1 MMSTFLSPIYNIG
14 ECAIAKPMTVIMS
27 GIATVLLST
36 GISTTDFASQYPG
49 IMIAIISTI
58 GAFCLVLIGVIYR
71 NQMLVNTEVLA
82 GLKELRIEIKEDR
95 EKIRED
101 YDKIKEEQWK
111 HEENMNFKIQVIKEE
126 VYKADV
132 AHAAMKQTEK
142 LQLISE
148 IGQIKKVIENTNQ
161 LIELIKDKKLV

>member
-1 MMSTFLSPIYNIG
+1 MFAAITNFFVNIG
-14 ECAIAKPMTVIMS
+14 ENAIAKPMAVVIS
-27 GIATVLLST
+27 GFATVLLST

-58 GAFCLVLIGVIYR
+58 GAFCLVLIGVIYK

-95 EKIRED
+95 EKIRDD
-101 YDKIKEEQWK
+101 YEKMKEEQWR
-111 HEENMNFKIQVIKEE
+111 HEENMNYKIQVIKEE

>member
-1 MMSTFLSPIYNIG
+1 
-14 ECAIAKPMTVIMS
+14 
-27 GIATVLLST
+27 
-36 GISTTDFASQYPG
+36 
-49 IMIAIISTI
+49 
-58 GAFCLVLIGVIYR
+58 
-71 NQMLVNTEVLA
+71 MLVNTEVLA

-95 EKIRED
+95 EKIRDD
-101 YDKIKEEQWK
+101 YEKMKEEQWK
-111 HEENMNFKIQVIKEE
+111 HEENMNYKIQVIKEE